1 MILLDITQGEDT
13 KVIGDKGYDANKLI
27 EIKGMNPRG
36 KPRELV
42 RPRRAGYST
51 QRDKINRGTLE

>member
-27 EIKGMNPRG
+27 EKKIG
-36 KPRELV
+36 KNKNKNKHLYKERHLIECFFT
-42 RPRRAGYST
+42 G
-51 QRDKINRGTLE
+51 